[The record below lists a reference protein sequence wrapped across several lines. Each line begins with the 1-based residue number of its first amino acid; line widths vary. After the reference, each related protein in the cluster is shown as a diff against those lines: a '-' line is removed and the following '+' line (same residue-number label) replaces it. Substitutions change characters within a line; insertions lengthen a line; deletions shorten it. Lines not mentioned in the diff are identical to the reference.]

1 MVTFNHMIADAN
13 GLHARNAM
21 HLVKGARALGCQ
33 VYVDC
38 KDRRADACQVM
49 ELMGSGW
56 WRAR

>member
-1 MVTFNHMIADAN
+1 
-13 GLHARNAM
+13 M

-38 KDRRADACQVM
+38 KGRRADACQVM